1 MLHDKYR
8 TELQISESPRNEP
21 SNLAVELAADNVSA
35 LDGASVT
42 PIKASIGSR
51 ISGYWFDGKSIS
63 DDFRAA
69 MRHLLHNRGLVVF
82 EPGTVTAENFT
93 KFGGFL
99 GEFFHYAGPHT
110 PRAPENPDATV
121 ISAGKDAHLRNHVWH
136 ADGGFRADAPAFT
149 ALFGKAI
156 PKNGGD
162 TMYSNT
168 AYVYEMLDP
177 LFAQYLESLNV
188 IQSPDATGHITDR
201 YLDPEEAAQ
210 ARLRMPPFEMPLI
223 RTHPESGRKWVAVN
237 ECLCL
242 LHQGRQPCAQPKY
255 SWHPVRYDQVAGSYL
270 PLRMGRRHLSCLGQP
285 RRAAPRGK
293 GLRERCDAAS
303 VSLHHDSVRQI

>member
-1 MLHDKYR
+1 MKPVLFRVRPKEVTGEKMLM
-8 TELQISESPRNEP
+8 TASS
-21 SNLAVELAADNVSA
+21 SAVELASDNVAA

-51 ISGYWFDGKSIS
+51 ITGYRFDGEAIS
-63 DDFRAA
+63 EDFRTA
-69 MRHLLHNRGLVVF
+69 MRHLLHHRGLVVF

-93 KFGGFL
+93 KFAGFL

-168 AYVYEMLDP
+168 AHVYDMLDP
-177 LFAQYLESLNV
+177 LFARYLESLSV

-201 YLDPEEAAQ
+201 YLDPDEAAQ

-223 RTHPESGRKWVAVN
+223 RTHPESGRKWVAIN
-237 ECLCL
+237 ESYVCYIKGVSRVHSQNILNILFDMIKSPEATCRFEWEEGTMAVWDNRVVQHRAVKDYDSGATRL
-242 LHQGRQPCAQPKY
+242 LY
-255 SWHPVRYDQVAGSYL
+255 
-270 PLRMGRRHLSCLGQP
+270 
-285 RRAAPRGK
+285 
-293 GLRERCDAAS
+293 RCTMT
-303 VSLHHDSVRQI
+303 V